1 VSEGYEVAQIDDLE
15 AFPVDD
21 EGLTWRP
28 IRRRFD
34 IRAFGINAY
43 TAEQGDQR
51 VVEEHAEEGNHEEL
65 YVVVRGRATFQLDGE
80 DVDAPAGT
88 LVFVRPGTRRGA
100 IAREPG
106 TTVLAI
112 GAKSGVVFEPSEWEE
127 TFAAVG
133 YARLGE
139 IEKSRAIFRAAV
151 AAHPDAWQGPFNWA
165 CIEARQGD
173 RAVALEQLE
182 RAAALDPEAVRK
194 WARADSDF
202 EPIRDD
208 PRFLAVAGE
217 P

>member
-1 VSEGYEVAQIDDLE
+1 VSEGYEVAHIDDLE
-15 AFPVDD
+15 ALPVDE

-43 TAEQGDQR
+43 TAERGGQR
-51 VVEEHAEEGNHEEL
+51 VVEEHAEAENHEEL
-65 YVVVRGRATFQLDGE
+65 YVIVQGRATFTLDE
-80 DVDAPAGT
+80 EEVDAPAGT

-112 GAKSGVVFEPSEWEE
+112 GAKRGVVFEPSGWEE

-133 YARLGE
+133 YARLGD
-139 IEKSRAIFRAAV
+139 IDKSRETFRAAIEQ
-151 AAHPDAWQGPFNWA
+151 HPDAWQGPFNWA

-173 RAVALEQLE
+173 REVALEQLE

-194 WARADSDF
+194 WAREDTDF
-202 EPIRDD
+202 DPIRED
-208 PRFLAVAGE
+208 PRFVLLTAE
-217 P
+217 